1 MKYRFFTKTT
11 PSGENVKLFLLAIDE
26 EKEELD
32 EYFLS
37 NKAWE
42 ETSDLMKIM
51 IDGFQGIREISQEE
65 AMEIYKSSGL
75 EDAMKKLGNTNG

>member
-37 NKAWE
+37 NKTWE

-65 AMEIYKSSGL
+65 AMKIYKPSGL
-75 EDAMKKLGNTNG
+75 EDAMEKLGKTNG